1 MSLTDTAI
9 TKAKPKDRA
18 YKVADSQGLY
28 LLVNPNGSKL
38 WRVKYRIDRVERK
51 LALGSYP
58 EITLA
63 EARAARDAARKH
75 LAHSI
80 DPNVAKRQARIE
92 ASICANNS
100 FASVAQ
106 ELIDKKAREGLAEPT
121 LEKMRWFVKLL
132 GTDFGK
138 RPVSAIK
145 PQELLHELRKHERRG
160 RLETANLLRAFASR
174 VFRYAVATARAE
186 SDPAQLLIGA
196 LTSAKVKHFAAITD
210 PTEFGTLLR
219 VIEDYQGDPSVIY
232 ALKLTPHLFQR
243 PGELRQM
250 EWTEVD
256 FDKAVWTIPVSKMK
270 MRQTHSVPL
279 SRQSL
284 AILEEMR
291 SLSGSGR
298 YVFPSIRTLARPIS
312 DNTINAALRRMGYL
326 ALRTSPR
333 AYYCDRDGKKCYV
346 SRRYFCGALRG
357 LLLSEDAAVRA
368 MALPPGGLW
377 FFREIRIEAEPEDI
391 IAALKM
397 KPRSGGRPRQYDHA
411 AIILSVLEHPKMRS
425 IEPERHGSIAE
436 TMALIHSLCD
446 PSDEH
451 DNDIPVALIDWRK
464 AERPPLASYLGE
476 VSFCRIDGPR
486 QWVDDRSFPLSGLI
500 LSPGVTAHLNPFEA
514 RELHQHMRRVIEQA
528 MLAWV
533 TDHELYDAPRL
544 PAKFDRRMADRKAK
558 AMLAQLASR
567 QDGAQ
572 RICGSVTEGPHHG

>member
-1 MSLTDTAI
+1 MALTDTAI
-9 TKAKPKDRA
+9 RKARPKDRA

-92 ASICANNS
+92 ASICVNNS

-210 PTEFGTLLR
+210 PTEFGTLLC

-250 EWTEVD
+250 EWAEID

-270 MRQTHSVPL
+270 MRQAHSVPL

-312 DNTINAALRRMGYL
+312 DNTINAALRRMGYSKETMT
-326 ALRTSPR
+326 AHGFRTSASSLLNECGKWNPDAIER
-333 AYYCDRDGKKCYV
+333 AL
-346 SRRYFCGALRG
+346 AH
-357 LLLSEDAAVRA
+357 
-368 MALPPGGLW
+368 M
-377 FFREIRIEAEPEDI
+377 
-391 IAALKM
+391 
-397 KPRSGGRPRQYDHA
+397 
-411 AIILSVLEHPKMRS
+411 
-425 IEPERHGSIAE
+425 
-436 TMALIHSLCD
+436 
-446 PSDEH
+446 
-451 DNDIPVALIDWRK
+451 VA
-464 AERPPLASYLGE
+464 
-476 VSFCRIDGPR
+476 
-486 QWVDDRSFPLSGLI
+486 
-500 LSPGVTAHLNPFEA
+500 
-514 RELHQHMRRVIEQA
+514 
-528 MLAWV
+528 
-533 TDHELYDAPRL
+533 
-544 PAKFDRRMADRKAK
+544 
-558 AMLAQLASR
+558 
-567 QDGAQ
+567 
-572 RICGSVTEGPHHG
+572 GSVRRIYNQAAYWQERVLMAQWWSDYLDQLRQGGENCQTINRLAA